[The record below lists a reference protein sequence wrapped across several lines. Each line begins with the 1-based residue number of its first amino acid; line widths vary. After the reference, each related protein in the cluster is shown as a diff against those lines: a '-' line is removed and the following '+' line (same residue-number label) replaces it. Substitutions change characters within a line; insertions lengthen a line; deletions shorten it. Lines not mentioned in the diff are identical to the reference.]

1 MELQSDRLYYKNDL
15 QKYLKSRGLPY
26 SYPTILRYERL
37 GVIPSP
43 RRKVDDFT
51 RKWRV
56 YTGDDIKV
64 IANILS
70 EKSDESSRQKT
81 KGK

>member
-1 MELQSDRLYYKNDL
+1 MELKGDRLYYKSDL
-15 QKYLKSRGLPY
+15 QRYLKSKNLPY

-37 GVIPSP
+37 GKIPSP

-51 RKWRV
+51 KQWRV
-56 YTGDDIKV
+56 YTGDEIRV

-70 EKSDESSRQKT
+70 ERDESPREETKRQ
-81 KGK
+81 

>member
-1 MELQSDRLYYKNDL
+1 MELQSDRLYYKSDL
-15 QKYLKSRGLPY
+15 QKYLKSRGLPF

-51 RKWRV
+51 KQWRV
-56 YTGDDIKV
+56 YTGDEIKV

-70 EKSDESSRQKT
+70 ERDEGPRQKA
-81 KGK
+81 KRK